1 MVKVT
6 PLSRMAWAISWASSL
21 VSASTFSVKMCLPAL
36 RAASST
42 SLCWLVAVV
51 TWMPW
56 MELSAQMASKSGWKG
71 TPSVWAMAWPRA
83 WSSSHRQASWACGF
97 FKWPGRTPGCGRATP
112 DRADFH
118 TTFTQEKNDFP
129 AILAPP
135 GQKQVN
141 KFSPQGNSQG
151 PSKKRPPPGQ
161 PPGCY
166 RYFAM
171 TASMPARFS
180 SISCTSLNW
189 FRARTRLCSG

>member
-1 MVKVT
+1 MT
-6 PLSRMAWAISWASSL
+6 PLFRMAWAISWASSL
-21 VSASTFSVKMCLPAL
+21 VRASTFSVKMCLPAL
-36 RAASST
+36 AAASST

-97 FKWPGRTPGCGRATP
+97 FKMAWAYSWVWTCHAPITAIFIQHSSQR
-112 DRADFH
+112 
-118 TTFTQEKNDFP
+118 EKIFRLYHST
-129 AILAPP
+129 AQ
-135 GQKQVN
+135 GKKQVTN
-141 KFSPQGNSQG
+141 FHPQGQFSG
-151 PSKKRPPPGQ
+151 ARKKRGRPPGQ